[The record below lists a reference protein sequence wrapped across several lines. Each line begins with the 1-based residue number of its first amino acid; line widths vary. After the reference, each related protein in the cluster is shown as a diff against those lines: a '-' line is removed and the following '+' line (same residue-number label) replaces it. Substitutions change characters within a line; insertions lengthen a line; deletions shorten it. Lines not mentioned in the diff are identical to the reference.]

1 MFDDAAVGQKGD
13 LVGNGTGEVHR
24 VGHEDE
30 SAAFGFEVGDDL
42 QDLGGHFRVQRGG
55 GFIEKEKSG
64 MDGHRAGDGD
74 TLSLSAG
81 EFGRPLVGVTGE
93 VEAFEKFER
102 TIAGGFGSEAVHG
115 GEGKHDI
122 GQRVEVREQ
131 VPGLEDGADVAAE
144 GAQRFFPGG
153 DALSVDCQ

>member
-1 MFDDAAVGQKGD
+1 
-13 LVGNGTGEVHR
+13 
-24 VGHEDE
+24 
-30 SAAFGFEVGDDL
+30 
-42 QDLGGHFRVQRGG
+42 
-55 GFIEKEKSG
+55 

-74 TLSLSAG
+74 TLSLSAR
-81 EFGRPLVGVTGE
+81 EFGRPLVGVTSE

-102 TIAGGFGSEAVHG
+102 TIAGGFRSEAVHS

-144 GAQRFFPGG
+144 SAQRPFPSGH
-153 DALSVDCQ
+153 ALSVDCQ